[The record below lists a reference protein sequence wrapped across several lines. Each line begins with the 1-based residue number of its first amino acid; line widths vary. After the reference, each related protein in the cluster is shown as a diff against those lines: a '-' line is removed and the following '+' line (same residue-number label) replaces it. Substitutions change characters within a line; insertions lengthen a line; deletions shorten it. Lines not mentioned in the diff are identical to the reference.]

1 MTEQD
6 ASIGSDWVSATA
18 LRAFA
23 LNNPLID
30 WLDLYGEARERGLP
44 MTDLPLPR
52 EIATYNEMDC
62 KVMMEILTYL
72 RLHH

>member
-1 MTEQD
+1 
-6 ASIGSDWVSATA
+6 
-18 LRAFA
+18 
-23 LNNPLID
+23 
-30 WLDLYGEARERGLP
+30 
-44 MTDLPLPR
+44 MTDLPLTR